1 MEDDCSKDLYN
12 VSSLSAHRPL
22 YHRTNPESIVFL
34 ISHSSHH
41 RRNTTMHHKKVEG
54 LLGPLT
60 LLMTPPPPLSFP
72 TQPWLPHNLIFCLCP
87 PPSPI
92 PHPATSPL
100 FNSTE
105 MHWCNPA
112 PDQEYKVNRALSFHT
127 GHLFSGTTYLSAP
140 SSFSG
145 L

>member
-87 PPSPI
+87 PLTLT
-92 PHPATSPL
+92 HPP
-100 FNSTE
+100 
-105 MHWCNPA
+105 P
-112 PDQEYKVNRALSFHT
+112 R
-127 GHLFSGTTYLSAP
+127 YLP
-140 SSFSG
+140 PVQ
-145 L
+145 LH